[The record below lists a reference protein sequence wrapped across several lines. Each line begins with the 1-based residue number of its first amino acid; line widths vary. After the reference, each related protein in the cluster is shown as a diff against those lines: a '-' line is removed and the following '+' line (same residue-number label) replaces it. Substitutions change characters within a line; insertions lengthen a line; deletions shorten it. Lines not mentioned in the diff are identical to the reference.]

1 MPRMLSIA
9 KIDTASTVSMVS
21 RRMLL
26 LSGVAAEHAKPA
38 AHVVAVLS
46 FLRLKN
52 VLRMACS
59 SSQREFGVIVRAGA
73 AVVNGGM
80 LSYF

>member
-21 RRMLL
+21 RRALL
-26 LSGVAAEHAKPA
+26 LVFASEHAKPA
-38 AHVVAVLS
+38 AHVVAAAS
-46 FLRLKN
+46 FLRRKN

-59 SSQREFGVIVRAGA
+59 SFQREFGVIVRAGA
-73 AVVNGGM
+73 AVVNGGI

>member
-1 MPRMLSIA
+1 
-9 KIDTASTVSMVS
+9 
-21 RRMLL
+21 MLL
-26 LSGVAAEHAKPA
+26 VFASEHAKPA

-52 VLRMACS
+52 ELHMACS
-59 SSQREFGVIVRAGA
+59 SSRMDVAVIVRAGA

-80 LSYF
+80 IVRF